1 MSKDYIRK
9 VLREG
14 LMGEAPQADAAGHQG
29 AGQASGQHRDNHE
42 DKATEG
48 DYERLRGILN
58 NPIIN
63 HAGVIEQ
70 LWGTKD
76 ATKRSLFRKK
86 LAKDTNDEGGVYEF
100 DKEEMAKLF
109 SILDNLKNAMSSSL
123 DRGAR

>member
-1 MSKDYIRK
+1 MSKEYIRK
-9 VLREG
+9 VLREN
-14 LMGEAPQADAAGHQG
+14 LMGETEAPAG
-29 AGQASGQHRDNHE
+29 AASGQHRAGQI

-48 DYERLRGILN
+48 DYERLRSILD

-70 LWGTKD
+70 LWGSKD

-86 LAKDTNDEGGVYEF
+86 LEKETNDEGGTYEF

-109 SILDNLKNAMSSSL
+109 SIIDNLKNAMSSSL
-123 DRGAR
+123 TRD